1 MILDSFKV
9 NNLFNEVDLDIKFV
23 ENRLIIVSENGSG
36 KTTILRMLYLFVSKQ
51 WAKLTEIEF
60 ESIEANINNKSY
72 VFNRNNFNDK
82 LFDEDVYQDLAKE
95 YPTYKT
101 FILDVLPGYDSDIL
115 KRNNPI
121 LEDIENQ
128 YDVPKTLL
136 LSLIDR
142 LNELLFDKNIYDWNT
157 SVIYL
162 PTYRRIE
169 RNFLQLFGD
178 MDKRLEIYLKSL
190 LPELNTR
197 ILDER
202 GYNENFS
209 DTEEDLKRVFSDIW
223 DLIDNEKWKKEK
235 KEFEI
240 LELVEFGMN
249 DVKLKVSNV
258 LKEIEEGSKELI
270 PTINEFKSCCDKYL
284 TNGKTLG
291 FKEKSRNIIVNINND
306 KEVGLDDLSSGEKQ
320 IVSIF
325 CHLFLGI
332 NKPLVIIDEP
342 ELSLSIDWQES
353 ILSDIL
359 KSSNNGLIVAT
370 HSPFIVNDD
379 LKKFTHGLNEFI
391 L

>member
-325 CHLFLGI
+325 VTF
-332 NKPLVIIDEP
+332 
-342 ELSLSIDWQES
+342 SRY
-353 ILSDIL
+353 
-359 KSSNNGLIVAT
+359 
-370 HSPFIVNDD
+370 
-379 LKKFTHGLNEFI
+379 
-391 L
+391 